1 MWLAH
6 DSGMH
11 ALFTLLSAALLY
23 YVLRYRASPRLPLMG
38 VLGACLVALCAP
50 ICGRLLG
57 YALFPVLATPLVLWY
72 MERTGSP
79 NRLSRR
85 AASD

>member
-6 DSGMH
+6 VSGMH
-11 ALFTLLSAALLY
+11 ALLTLLSAALLY
-23 YVLRYRASPRLPLMG
+23 YVPRHRASLRMPLMG
-38 VLGACLVALCAP
+38 ALGACLAAFCAL
-50 ICGRLLG
+50 IRGRLLG